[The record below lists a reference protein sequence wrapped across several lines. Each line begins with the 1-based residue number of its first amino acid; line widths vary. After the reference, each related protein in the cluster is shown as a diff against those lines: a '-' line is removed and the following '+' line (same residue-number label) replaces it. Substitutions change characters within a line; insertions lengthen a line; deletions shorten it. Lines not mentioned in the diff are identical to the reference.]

1 MILIKNG
8 EVYSPAALGK
18 KDVLMG
24 GGQILSVQ
32 PTISRAALPGEVEVI
47 DAKGA
52 AVVPGF
58 VDGHQHFTGGGGE
71 GGFSTRTPE
80 MQLTMNTL
88 NGVTT
93 AVGLLGTDS
102 HTRTVENLYAKTE
115 SFNNEGIT
123 AFMLTGSYWYPS
135 PSITG
140 HAARDLIYIRSVI
153 GVKLALGDSRGPHME
168 LRDLC
173 TLAADMNAAAL
184 VSKKPGIITV
194 HTGEEK
200 ECLDLVFEVIE
211 KHPGRA
217 EIFVPTHINRK
228 GKKINEQALELAL
241 RGAMIDATCLDFLP
255 SKDTHPY
262 SAADMAVIAAD
273 NGLLD
278 KISFSS
284 DAGGSIPIW
293 DSDKKN
299 VIGMGIGSP
308 GALLFELNL
317 LVNQKCMSLEK
328 ALKPLTVTPAQRY
341 GLKGVKG
348 EISVGAD
355 ADLIVLDTDKNK
367 MSIRDVFANG
377 KVMVRNGQAIKKGY
391 FE

>member
-8 EVYSPAALGK
+8 EVYSPTALGK
-18 KDVLMG
+18 KDILIG
-24 GGQILSVQ
+24 GGEILSIKT
-32 PTISRAALPGEVEVI
+32 TISETTLPGEVEVI

-52 AVVPGF
+52 AVIPGF

-71 GGFSTRTPE
+71 GGFFTRTPE

-123 AFMLTGSYWYPS
+123 ALMLTGSYWYPS
-135 PSITG
+135 ASITG
-140 HAARDLIYIRSVI
+140 HAARDLVYIRPVI
-153 GVKLALGDSRGPHME
+153 GVKLALSDSRGPYIE
-168 LRDLC
+168 FRDLC
-173 TLAADMNAAAL
+173 TLAADMKAAAL
-184 VSKKPGIITV
+184 ISKKPGIITI

-200 ECLDLVFEVIE
+200 DCLDLVFEVIE
-211 KHPGRA
+211 KQSVRA
-217 EIFVPTHINRK
+217 QMFIPTHINRK
-228 GKKINEQALELAL
+228 GKKINDQALALAQL
-241 RGAMIDATCLDFLP
+241 GATIDATCLDFVP
-255 SKDTHPY
+255 SKNTHPY
-262 SAADMAVIAAD
+262 SAADMAIIADD

-284 DAGGSIPIW
+284 DAGGSKPIW
-293 DSDKKN
+293 DSDKKV

-308 GALLFELNL
+308 GSLLFELNS
-317 LVNQKCMSLEK
+317 LVNDKLMSLEK
-328 ALKPLTVTPAQRY
+328 ALKPLTTTPAEIY
-341 GLKGVKG
+341 GLKGIKG
-348 EISVGAD
+348 EITIGAD
-355 ADLIVLDTDKNK
+355 ADLIVLDTDK

-377 KVMVRNGQAIKKGY
+377 KVLVRNGQALKKGY